1 MLKVNSKV
9 TRRVVRLLADGS
21 TRPAIAALTAIPES
35 TVRAIAV
42 RSSTTAEVAKVR
54 KALVASADEEHILS
68 RNEIRRALT
77 IAVLTPVTELER
89 EGNEWLIQEH
99 STDPLGGV
107 KIKGISKL
115 GALQELNKIDSNY
128 EAPKIAQQSS
138 QRDKSALALASSSL
152 FQEFLQQEARIL
164 KAGKIIDL
172 DGDPAPELDT
182 PAIARPAISQQDRE
196 RQEAEDREF
205 AALMGDGDAE
215 YVPDQP
221 AAPGS
226 SKRSACT
233 TLYEPVGDDLRTVD

>member
-21 TRPAIAALTAIPES
+21 TRPAIAALTALPES
-35 TVRAIAV
+35 AVRAIAV
-42 RSSTTAEVAKVR
+42 RSSTAAEVAKVR
-54 KALVASADEEHILS
+54 AALIADSDEAHILS

-128 EAPKIAQQSS
+128 DAPKVAGAASS
-138 QRDKSALALASSSL
+138 QRDASALALASSSL

-164 KAGKIIDL
+164 RAGKIIEM
-172 DGDPAPELDT
+172 DGDSPAPEPL
-182 PAIARPAISQQDRE
+182 PAIPRPAISQEERE
-196 RQEAEDREF
+196 RQAAEDREF
-205 AALMGDGDAE
+205 SALMGDDAD
-215 YVPDQP
+215 YIPDAP
-221 AAPGS
+221 APAGS
-226 SKRSACT
+226 SKRAAT
-233 TLYEPVGDDLRTVD
+233 VTLYEPIADDLRTVD